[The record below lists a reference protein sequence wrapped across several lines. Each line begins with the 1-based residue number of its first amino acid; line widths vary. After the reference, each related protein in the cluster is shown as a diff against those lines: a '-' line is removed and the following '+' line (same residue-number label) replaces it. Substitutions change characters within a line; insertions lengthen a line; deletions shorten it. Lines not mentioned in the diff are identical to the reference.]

1 MAEEQQ
7 GRGQL
12 APLRYRRGSGG
23 RTEALAEVVR
33 RVSPD
38 VIAAGVFGI
47 AGAVVG
53 ALVGLFGE
61 RLARRIGKMYFA

>member
-1 MAEEQQ
+1 
-7 GRGQL
+7 
-12 APLRYRRGSGG
+12 
-23 RTEALAEVVR
+23 
-33 RVSPD
+33 VSPD

-47 AGAVVG
+47 EGAVVG